1 LFYNL
6 PDFCKADASRI
17 PPHASLR
24 KACQGESPMPE
35 REIYLLSPRSLSPE
49 TIAVA
54 FAKTSRSPDSFRVIA
69 AELSDEKSA
78 QFHEKWVVGYG
89 HASVAEHAVLHIAF
103 ENVSRLAI
111 ESIEGNRL
119 ASYTEKSTRYQRWGL
134 DDFTIP
140 PELEGHPLYD
150 EYVDT
155 IRFLFKTYADSLDP
169 VRSLIF
175 ERFPRRENEKNEA
188 WDRRIRSKYVDV
200 CRFILPAASLANVG
214 MTANAR
220 VLENMIRKMLSHEL
234 AEVRQIGEKV
244 KEVALGETPTLVK
257 YADAVPYLVE
267 TCKEIRELEIGDLSS
282 ETGDESWCNLVD
294 YDIDG
299 ERKVLA
305 TVLYRFGEMS
315 YAQALDH
322 IGSLDEERKA
332 RLVESLLGR
341 LGKYDVPFRELEY
354 STYTFDL
361 IMDQGAYAEFKRH
374 RMMTQT
380 PQKLTTLLGYATP
393 HLITEA
399 GFESQYETAMESAA
413 KMYEKLYQFSPAIAQ
428 YVVPN
433 GFNRRVLAKF
443 NLREAYAFCQLRS
456 AANAHFSIR
465 RVAQR
470 IYEEI
475 ARVHPLLTKY
485 IKLHEETWQGVEEG
499 FFTKV

>member
-1 LFYNL
+1 
-6 PDFCKADASRI
+6 
-17 PPHASLR
+17 
-24 KACQGESPMPE
+24 MPE
-35 REIYLLSPRSLSPE
+35 REIYLLSPRALSPE

-54 FAKTSRSPDSFRVIA
+54 FAKTSRSPNSFRDIA

-111 ESIEGNRL
+111 ESIESNRL

-140 PELEGHPLYD
+140 PELIDHPLRD

-155 IRFLFKTYADSLDP
+155 VRLLFRTYADALDP
-169 VRSLIF
+169 VRGLIF
-175 ERFPRRENEKNEA
+175 ERFPRRENEKDEA

-234 AEVRQIGEKV
+234 AEVREIGMKV
-244 KEVALGETPTLVK
+244 KEVAKSETPTLVK

-267 TCKEIRELEIGDLSS
+267 TTQEIRELETRDWGLAGVNP
-282 ETGDESWCNLVD
+282 TWCHMVD
-294 YDIDG
+294 YDKDG
-299 ERKVLA
+299 EEKVLA
-305 TVLYRFGEMS
+305 AALYRFGEMA
-315 YAQALDH
+315 YADALTYVKT
-322 IGSLDEERKA
+322 LDVSQLERLA
-332 RLVESLLGR
+332 ESLLAR
-341 LGKYDVPFRELEY
+341 LGKFDIPLRELEY
-354 STYTFDL
+354 CTYTFDL
-361 IMDQGAYAEFKRH
+361 VMDQGAYAEFKRH

-380 PQKLTTLLGYATP
+380 PQKLTPRLGYATP
-393 HLITEA
+393 RLITEA
-399 GFESQYETAMESAA
+399 GFESDYESAMDSA
-413 KMYEKLYQFSPAIAQ
+413 SRMFEKLYQFNPNVAQ
-428 YVVPN
+428 YIVPN
-433 GFNRRVLAKF
+433 GFNRRVLAQF
-443 NLREAYAFCQLRS
+443 NLREAFAFCQLRS

-470 IYEEI
+470 MYEEM

-485 IKLHEETWQGVEEG
+485 MKLHDETWQGVEEG
-499 FFTKV
+499 HFTAM

>member
-1 LFYNL
+1 
-6 PDFCKADASRI
+6 
-17 PPHASLR
+17 
-24 KACQGESPMPE
+24 MPE
-35 REIYLLSPRSLSPE
+35 REIYLLSPRALSPE

-54 FAKTSRSPDSFRVIA
+54 FARTSRSPESFRAIA

-111 ESIEGNRL
+111 ESIECNRL
-119 ASYTEKSTRYQRWGL
+119 ASYTEKSTRYQKWGS

-140 PELEGHPLYD
+140 PELEAHPLCK
-150 EYVDT
+150 EYVET
-155 IRFLFKTYADSLDP
+155 IRFLFKTYADSQEP
-169 VRSLIF
+169 VRNLIF
-175 ERFPRRENEKNEA
+175 ERFPRRDNEKDEA

-234 AEVRQIGEKV
+234 AEVRQIGGRV

-257 YADAVPYLVE
+257 YADAVPYL
-267 TCKEIRELEIGDLSS
+267 S
-282 ETGDESWCNLVD
+282 ETINEFNNRDMIKSVSAENKWCDLIG
-294 YDIDG
+294 YDQEG
-299 ERKVLA
+299 EETILA
-305 TVLYRFGEMS
+305 AALYRFGEMS
-315 YAQALDH
+315 YANALAY
-322 IGSLDEERKA
+322 IQSLNEEETT
-332 RLVESLLGR
+332 RLAESLLGR
-341 LGKYDVPFRELEY
+341 LGKFDIPLRELEY
-354 STYTFDL
+354 SNYTFDL

-380 PQKLTTLLGYATP
+380 PQKLTTRLGYATP
-393 HLITEA
+393 RLITEA
-399 GFESQYETAMESAA
+399 GFGSQYETAMESAA
-413 KMYEKLYQFSPAIAQ
+413 EIYEKLIQFNPSVAQ

-433 GFNRRVLAKF
+433 GFNRRVLAEF
-443 NLREAYAFCQLRS
+443 NLREAFAFCQLRS

-465 RVAQR
+465 RIAQK

-485 IKLHEETWQGVEEG
+485 MKLHDETWKGVEENY
-499 FFTKV
+499 FTEI

>member
-1 LFYNL
+1 
-6 PDFCKADASRI
+6 
-17 PPHASLR
+17 
-24 KACQGESPMPE
+24 MPE
-35 REIYLLSPRSLSPE
+35 REIYLLSPRALSPE

-54 FAKTSRSPDSFRVIA
+54 FARTSRSPESFRAIA

-111 ESIEGNRL
+111 ESIECNRL
-119 ASYTEKSTRYQRWGL
+119 ASYTEKSTRYQKWGS

-140 PELEGHPLYD
+140 PELEAHPLCK
-150 EYVDT
+150 EYVET
-155 IRFLFKTYADSLDP
+155 IRFLFKTYADSQEP
-169 VRSLIF
+169 VRNLIF
-175 ERFPRRENEKNEA
+175 ERFPRRDNEKDEA

-234 AEVRQIGEKV
+234 AEVRQIGGRV

-257 YADAVPYLVE
+257 YADAVPYL
-267 TCKEIRELEIGDLSS
+267 S
-282 ETGDESWCNLVD
+282 ETINEFNNRDMIKSVSAENKWCDLIG
-294 YDIDG
+294 YDQEG
-299 ERKVLA
+299 EERILA
-305 TVLYRFGEMS
+305 AGLYRFGEMS
-315 YAQALDH
+315 YANALAY
-322 IGSLDEERKA
+322 IQSLNEEEKNKLA
-332 RLVESLLGR
+332 ESLLGR
-341 LGKYDVPFRELEY
+341 LGKFDIPLRELEY
-354 STYTFDL
+354 SNYTFDL

-380 PQKLTTLLGYATP
+380 PQKLTTRLGYATP
-393 HLITEA
+393 RLITEA
-399 GFESQYETAMESAA
+399 GFGSQYETAMESAA
-413 KMYEKLYQFSPAIAQ
+413 EIYEKLVQFNPSVAQ

-433 GFNRRVLAKF
+433 GFNRRVLAEF
-443 NLREAYAFCQLRS
+443 NLREAFAFCQLRS

-465 RVAQR
+465 RIAQR

-485 IKLHEETWQGVEEG
+485 MKLHDETWKGVEENY
-499 FFTKV
+499 FTEI

>member
-1 LFYNL
+1 
-6 PDFCKADASRI
+6 
-17 PPHASLR
+17 
-24 KACQGESPMPE
+24 MPE
-35 REIYLLSPRSLSPE
+35 REIYLLSPRALSPE

-54 FAKTSRSPDSFRVIA
+54 FAKTSRSPESFRAIA
-69 AELSDEKSA
+69 AQLSDEKSA

-119 ASYTEKSTRYQRWGL
+119 ASYTEKSTRYQKWGS

-140 PELEGHPLYD
+140 PDLEGHPLCG
-150 EYVDT
+150 EYVET
-155 IRFLFKTYADSLDP
+155 IRFLFKTYADSLEP
-169 VRSLIF
+169 VRSLIL
-175 ERFPRRENEKNEA
+175 ERFPRRENEKDEA

-200 CRFILPAASLANVG
+200 CRFILPAASIANVG

-257 YADAVPYLVE
+257 YADAVPYLADTINEFNSRDTIQPVSVGNE
-267 TCKEIRELEIGDLSS
+267 WCTLIDSDKE
-282 ETGDESWCNLVD
+282 
-294 YDIDG
+294 G
-299 ERKVLA
+299 EKKVLA
-305 TVLYRFGEMS
+305 AALYRFGEMS
-315 YAQALDH
+315 YADALTYLN
-322 IGSLDEERKA
+322 SLNDEEKNKLA
-332 RLVESLLGR
+332 ESLLGR
-341 LGKYDVPFRELEY
+341 LGKYDVPLRELEY

-380 PQKLTTLLGYATP
+380 PQKLTTRLGYATP
-393 HLITEA
+393 RLMTEA
-399 GFESQYETAMESAA
+399 GFGQQYEMAMESAA
-413 KMYEKLYQFSPAIAQ
+413 KMYEKLYQFNPNIAQ

-433 GFNRRVLAKF
+433 GFNRRVLAEF
-443 NLREAYAFCQLRS
+443 NLREAFAFCQLRS

-470 IYEEI
+470 IYEEMTCI
-475 ARVHPLLTKY
+475 HPLLTKY
-485 IKLHEETWQGVEEG
+485 MKLHDETWKGVEENY
-499 FFTKV
+499 FSEV